1 MRSKTRAVKESKQKT
16 NRRENSKI
24 FIFQPFD
31 VEKELVN
38 MLVMEG
44 VIETNPDDTDQVKLV
59 DFVN

>member
-1 MRSKTRAVKESKQKT
+1 MRSEKRAVKEFKT
-16 NRRENSKI
+16 NWIGAKI
-24 FIFQPFD
+24 QKSLFFQPFD

-44 VIETNPDDTDQVKLV
+44 VIETNPENTDQVKLV